1 MAYPPAADAAG
12 GPVVAGAILTGGRS
26 RRFGRDKAL
35 EAVDG
40 VAMVARVA
48 GALRHAGVAS
58 VAAVGGDG
66 ARLAA
71 LGLDVWPD
79 AHPGEGPLGGVLTA
93 LTRADAELLV
103 VVACDLPWLDGVTIR
118 RVIAATDASEVDVGV
133 AWTDRP
139 EPLLAAWRVRPCR
152 AAVAHAF
159 ASGERA
165 VHAVLADLRCARVPV
180 APSAVHNVNRP
191 GDLPR

>member
-1 MAYPPAADAAG
+1 
-12 GPVVAGAILTGGRS
+12 
-26 RRFGRDKAL
+26 
-35 EAVDG
+35 
-40 VAMVARVA
+40 MVARVA
-48 GALRHAGVAS
+48 GALRDAGVVS

-66 ARLAA
+66 DRLAA
-71 LGLDVWPD
+71 FGLSVWPD

-93 LTRADAELLV
+93 LTRTDAELLV
-103 VVACDLPWLDGVTIR
+103 VVACDLPWLDGETVG
-118 RVIAATDASEVDVGV
+118 RVVAAAGDPDMDVGV

-139 EPLLAAWRVRPCR
+139 EPLLAAWRVGPCLE
-152 AAVAHAF
+152 AVARAF

-165 VHAVLADLRCARVPV
+165 VHAVLADLRCAPVPV